1 MEKLQ
6 SANEERAEY
15 NSMIAELR
23 EENQELKSNCNEL
36 RLEL

>member
-15 NSMIAELR
+15 NSMITELK
-23 EENQELKSNCNEL
+23 EENQELKSSCNEM